1 MFNEVLKIT
10 TKLDDKDTAKLEKN
24 LNGRFGRVAGKFGKG
39 LKNVMKGTFIFAA
52 LGLVTKL
59 LDPLKEVEERIKR
72 LIEGGSDIRDLAE
85 RFGTSTGKIA
95 TIQAVSESMG
105 VTPDKLE
112 ELMSKYADA
121 IEQGKKEVEQGLDVY
136 EQSKAT
142 KILKDYLNDTDL
154 AESFIGFLESVSGTT
169 GADRSTMENEV
180 FGGTQKGATRRFID
194 SDFNEARKKF
204 GGASVDTLSSA
215 NDKLASLGDQD
226 RNADV
231 KRRQR
236 EQIEASKLI
245 SPSIIQGM
253 NAAADRK
260 QKEEMKELSQT
271 TSMLKAQ
278 AGIDNMVETLHSI
291 MGIMRTVLGYLGD
304 IHGWIKKMAS
314 STIGKFFGK

>member
-24 LNGRFGRVAGKFGKG
+24 LNNRFGRVSKKFGAG

-105 VTPDKLE
+105 VTPEKLE
-112 ELMSKYADA
+112 ELMDKYADA
-121 IEQGKKEVEQGLDVY
+121 IEQGKKEIEQGIDVD
-136 EQSKAT
+136 EQSKTT

-154 AESFIGFLESVSGTT
+154 AESFIGFLKAVSGTS
-169 GADRSTMENEV
+169 GADRATIENEV
-180 FGGTQKGATRRFID
+180 FGGTQKGAARRFIE
-194 SDFNEARKKF
+194 SDFDEQRRKF
-204 GGASVDTLSSA
+204 GGASVDTLSKA
-215 NDKLASLGDQD
+215 NDNLAARADQD
-226 RNADV
+226 RISDV

-236 EQIEASKLI
+236 ETIQASGMI
-245 SPSIIQGM
+245 SPSIIQGL

-260 QKEEMKELSQT
+260 QAEDMKELSQT
-271 TSMLKAQ
+271 SSMLKAQ
-278 AGIDNMVETLHSI
+278 AGIDTMVETLTSI
-291 MGIMRTVLGYLGD
+291 MGLMRNALGFIGE
-304 IHGWIKKMAS
+304 IHGFIKKMAT
-314 STIGKFFGK
+314 STFGKFFGK

>member
-24 LNGRFGRVAGKFGKG
+24 LNGRFGRVSKKFGAG
-39 LKNVMKGTFIFAA
+39 LKNVMKGTFVFAA

-72 LIEGGSDIRDLAE
+72 LIEGGSDVRDLAE
-85 RFGTSTGKIA
+85 RFNTSTGKIA

-121 IEQGKKEVEQGLDVY
+121 IEQGKKEVEQGIDED
-136 EQSKAT
+136 EQSKTT

-154 AESFIGFLESVSGTT
+154 AESFIGFLKSVSGTT
-169 GADRSTMENEV
+169 GADRATIENEV

-194 SDFNEARKKF
+194 SDFDEQRRKF
-204 GGASVDTLSSA
+204 GGASVDTLTRT
-215 NDKLASLGDQD
+215 NDKLATLGDQD
-226 RNADV
+226 RNSDV

-236 EQIEASKLI
+236 EQIEAAKLI
-245 SPSIIQGM
+245 TPGIVQGL

-260 QKEEMKELSQT
+260 QAEEMKELSQT
-271 TSMLKAQ
+271 ASMLKAQ
-278 AGIDNMVETLHSI
+278 EGIDKMVETLHTI
-291 MGIMRTVLGYLGD
+291 MGFMRTAVGFIGD
-304 IHGWIKKMAS
+304 IHGWVKKIAT
-314 STIGKFFGK
+314 STLGKWFD